1 MYWWSWISDPPAW
14 NAANQTACQTFFFGK
29 SFGHS
34 CRPTGAGCQVPG
46 AGSSA
51 SFRGAPGYT
60 TTRFSKG
67 RCDEICRGNAE
78 RVGAPGASTTRLR
91 DCVEGTESGRLNR
104 TKLDRLHW
112 NFGYSAAPSVQRK
125 ALRITQD

>member
-14 NAANQTACQTFFFGK
+14 NAANQTACQTFFLVKRFR
-29 SFGHS
+29 HS
-34 CRPTGAGCQVPG
+34 CRPTGAGVKSRALAP
-46 AGSSA
+46 APA
-51 SFRGAPGYT
+51 SGAP

-67 RCDEICRGNAE
+67 RCDEIRRVDAE
-78 RVGAPGASTTRLR
+78 RVGAPRASTTRLR

-104 TKLDRLHW
+104 TALDCHHW
-112 NFGYSAAPSVQRK
+112 HFGYSAAPSVQRK